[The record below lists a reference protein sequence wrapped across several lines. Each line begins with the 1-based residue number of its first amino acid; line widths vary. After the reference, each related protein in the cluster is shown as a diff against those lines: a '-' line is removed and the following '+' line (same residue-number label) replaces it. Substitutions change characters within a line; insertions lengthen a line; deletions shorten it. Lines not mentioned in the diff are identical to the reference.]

1 MSGCAQRIAGLTA
14 WQSGVFCRLVKGFFR
29 NRRGVSKKLADH
41 RTRRELPEISASR
54 CSIKPPQN
62 GPGNALLEPGE
73 NLSTRNDAERPIG
86 FRYSHVA
93 GHSGNQGRGVLAS
106 GESTKGRNRV
116 DNVPGCSI
124 RRKGFG

>member
-73 NLSTRNDAERPIG
+73 NLSTRNEDRKST
-86 FRYSHVA
+86 RLNSSHGYISYAVFCLKKKKK
-93 GHSGNQGRGVLAS
+93 H
-106 GESTKGRNRV
+106 
-116 DNVPGCSI
+116 
-124 RRKGFG
+124 

>member
-62 GPGNALLEPGE
+62 GPGNASLEPGE

-86 FRYSHVA
+86 FRYFHVA
-93 GHSGNQGRGVLAS
+93 EIGRAS
-106 GESTKGRNRV
+106 CRERV
-116 DNVPGCSI
+116 
-124 RRKGFG
+124 